1 MKRRKFIQDS
11 SLLAISIGVFGKI
24 KWDGQAY
31 VGEDPTTTDIL
42 GPFYRPGAPFR
53 TDLVK
58 PGTKGD
64 VLHFAGTI
72 FGKDGKTPVK
82 NALVEIWHCNEDGVY
97 DNTSDDYIY
106 RSSWKTGDD
115 GKYHFRTILPV
126 PYKAGATLTR
136 PAHIHMRISETKM
149 QDLVTQVYFKGDKH
163 IAEDMSSSDPRSLN
177 RILDISKDDRNEK
190 LVKFDIVLQQEYTL
204 DAAAYKKITG
214 LYEMNDKS
222 MGEFYKDDDQLFVK
236 VNGQI
241 MEAMDYKGNNS
252 FEGGLGLIKAQ
263 FELLGNGGA
272 KVQVTYVDDNK
283 KSITIEGNKI
293 LKYPS

>member
-1 MKRRKFIQDS
+1 MKRRKFILDS
-11 SLLAISIGVFGKI
+11 SLLAFSVGVFGKI
-24 KWDGQAY
+24 KWDGHHF

-53 TDLVK
+53 TDLVQA
-58 PGTKGD
+58 GTKGEI
-64 VLHFAGTI
+64 LHFSGAI
-72 FGKDGKTPVK
+72 LGKDGKTTLK

-126 PYKAGATLTR
+126 PYKAGPTLTR
-136 PAHIHMRISETKM
+136 PAHIHMRISGTGL

-177 RILDISKDDRNEK
+177 RILDISKNDQNEK
-190 LVKFDIVLQQEYTL
+190 VVKFDILLKEEYVL
-204 DAAAYKKITG
+204 DAAAFKKITG
-214 LYEMNDKS
+214 LYGMSDKS
-222 MGEFYKDDDQLFVK
+222 MAEFYKDGDQLFVK
-236 VNGQI
+236 LNGQI

-252 FEGGLGLIKAQ
+252 FEGGLGQLKVQ
-263 FELLGNGGA
+263 FELLSNGSA
-272 KVQVTYVDDNK
+272 KVKLSYPDDDRK
-283 KSITIEGNKI
+283 TVSMEGNKI
-293 LKYPS
+293 LKYPG

>member
-1 MKRRKFIQDS
+1 MKRRKFIRDS
-11 SLLAISIGVFGKI
+11 SLLAFSVGVFGKI
-24 KWDGQAY
+24 KWDGRAY

-53 TDLVK
+53 TDLVQ
-58 PGTKGD
+58 PGTKGEI
-64 VLHFAGTI
+64 LHFSGI
-72 FGKDGKTPVK
+72 VFGKDGKSPVK

-126 PYKAGATLTR
+126 PYKAGPTLTR
-136 PAHIHMRISETKM
+136 PAHIHMRISNTDL
-149 QDLVTQVYFKGDKH
+149 QDLVTQIYFKGDKH
-163 IAEDMSSSDPRSLN
+163 IAEDMSSSDPKSIN
-177 RILDISKDDRNEK
+177 RILDISKNDQNEK
-190 LVKFDIVLQQEYTL
+190 VVKFDISLKEEYVL

-214 LYEMNDKS
+214 LYEMSDKS
-222 MGEFYKDDDQLFVK
+222 MAEFYKDGDQLFVK
-236 VNGQI
+236 LNGQI

-252 FEGGLGLIKAQ
+252 FEGGLGQLKVQ
-263 FELLGNGGA
+263 FELVSNGGA
-272 KVQVTYVDDNK
+272 KVKLSYPDDDRK
-283 KSITIEGNKI
+283 TMSIEGNKI